1 MKSPRSD
8 VAIKRHEGKRN
19 HKDKNLKRHF
29 RMQGGEAVV
38 VIMVVK
44 MIIRPYKLD
53 LR

>member
-1 MKSPRSD
+1 MKSPRRD
-8 VAIKRHEGKRN
+8 VAIKSHEGKKN
-19 HKDKNLKRHF
+19 HNDKNLKYHF
-29 RMQGGEAVV
+29 CMQGGEAVV